1 MSLDP
6 KITEWDR
13 AKLAVWDYPVSDK
26 YTKIYRA
33 MLDVSK
39 VGDGDGDDK
48 GLPMSM
54 EEALEKMEAGEAEGA
69 KKFALIGEMNPS
81 LSLGS

>member
-33 MLDVSK
+33 MLDV
-39 VGDGDGDDK
+39 GDGDDK